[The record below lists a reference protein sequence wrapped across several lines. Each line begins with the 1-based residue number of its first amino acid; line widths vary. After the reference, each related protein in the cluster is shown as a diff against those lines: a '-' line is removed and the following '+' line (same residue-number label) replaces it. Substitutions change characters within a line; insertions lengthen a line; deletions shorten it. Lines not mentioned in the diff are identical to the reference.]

1 MCIFAAMNKSLTAL
15 SRVSMAIAMLFI
27 TIALHAQRFVNT
39 TLDGAQAVYAI
50 TQDTSGVV
58 WLGTDNGLYSY
69 DGYHDYR
76 HFASHT
82 FSHVSIN
89 ALGFEG
95 SMLYLATGS
104 GMLKFDTQKG
114 TYASAPATESDG
126 DKGRKKAV
134 RELRVLDMK
143 GRKDAFGN
151 DVYAILHTQKG
162 LLVGSLS
169 GLRLNQRQ
177 ILLTPGA
184 QPLVNAL
191 AYDAKRHC
199 YWIGTEGALYCADQA
214 LQNFSK
220 IAALNGNSVK
230 CLDEDLDGNLYIG
243 TDNGLYRMAMNN
255 SLEHFVHDSRNEA
268 TIPNNIVWSC
278 YVDKWQNV
286 WIGTDH
292 GLSRLSTHTFYRF
305 TSLDKITFSGEGNC
319 LHAIL
324 QTRSGDW
331 WMGGTNGLIHYAEG
345 VRVQGAASEYQNVV
359 WYKQNNPSA
368 PLAHNRVRKIY
379 EDKEGDV
386 WICTDHGINLYQK
399 STGKLLNFI
408 VYDKTG
414 KYSTAWAYDILQDQK
429 GRMWMASYQGGVF
442 VLDKQRLLAAIS
454 LSSAATATCVAD
466 HHFSDKGKNALS
478 GLHIGQLVLD
488 GKGMVWASSYNHLD
502 RIDTR
507 TLRISHIPGNDAI
520 NYLMTSGN
528 GNVWVGY
535 NAGVKCFIVNLPMKG
550 KELESKEWK
559 IGEKVVSMC
568 DVENKIW
575 VVAGN
580 ACSVLDPENN
590 SFRFFI
596 PMEDPNNIY
605 YSKLNHEVV
614 MAGNDGF
621 ISIRADLS
629 MPKNDKA
636 QLLLAGIVV
645 NGRLTQDALLD
656 ENIEGTPGVSPVGLK
671 TLVLAHDEN
680 NFTLQL
686 SDLPFADHP
695 TAVYAYRLEGSDHEW
710 HYLDKGN
717 LDITYNGLSYG
728 DYHLSVHV
736 VDGEGNIGDEVYQL
750 EISVLPPWYLTI
762 WCKLFYLTLL
772 IVGIAWVV
780 NAHFVRKQLKEAK
793 KQKEEILEQV
803 QARMQFYA
811 SLADDLKNA
820 AAHQSFEEVNHLVV
834 SNLDVNASA
843 GDSESAM
850 IVNFNGQQT
859 TPEVE
864 MDELD
869 RKLLD
874 EIKETIEEN
883 MVDSD
888 FNVSVLQE
896 KMRMGNKQLYRKLKA
911 LTGQTPVEY
920 IRDMR
925 MRKAAKLLKA
935 GKFSVSEV
943 MYTVGFSNSSY
954 FSKCFSKAFGMTPTE
969 FMRSSKV

>member
-1 MCIFAAMNKSLTAL
+1 
-15 SRVSMAIAMLFI
+15 MLFI
-27 TIALHAQRFVNT
+27 SIALHAQRFVNT

-82 FSHVSIN
+82 FSHISIN

-95 SMLYLATGS
+95 SMLYLATGN
-104 GMLKFDTQKG
+104 GMLKFDTQKEI
-114 TYASAPATESDG
+114 YASAPAMELDG
-126 DKGRKKAV
+126 GKGSKKAA

-220 IAALNGNSVK
+220 IAALDGNSVK
-230 CLDEDLDGNLYIG
+230 CLDEDQNGNLYIG

-292 GLSRLSTHTFYRF
+292 GLSRLSTHTYYRF

-345 VRVQGAASEYQNVV
+345 VRMQGTTSEYQNVV

-466 HHFSDKGKNALS
+466 YHFSDKGKNALS

-488 GKGMVWASSYNHLD
+488 GKGFVWASSYNHLD

-507 TLRISHIPGNDAI
+507 TLRISHIPGTDAI
-520 NYLMTSGN
+520 NYLMKSDN

-535 NAGVKCFIVNLPMKG
+535 NSSVKCYMVNLPMKG
-550 KELESKEWK
+550 KEVESKEWN
-559 IGEKVVSMC
+559 IGAKVVSMC
-568 DVENKIW
+568 DVEDKIW

-580 ACSVLDPENN
+580 ICSVLDQGNN
-590 SFRFFI
+590 SFRFII
-596 PMEDPNNIY
+596 PMENPNNIY

-614 MAGNDGF
+614 MGGNDGF

-629 MPKNDKA
+629 MPKDDKA

-645 NGRLTQDALLD
+645 NGRQTQDALLD

-671 TLVLAHDEN
+671 TLVLKYDEN

-728 DYHLSVHV
+728 DYHLTVHV

-750 EISVLPPWYLTI
+750 EISVLPPWYLSI

-864 MDELD
+864 IDDLD

-896 KMRMGNKQLYRKLKA
+896 KMGMGNKQLYRKLKA

-969 FMRSSKV
+969 FMRS

>member
-1 MCIFAAMNKSLTAL
+1 
-15 SRVSMAIAMLFI
+15 MLFI

-82 FSHVSIN
+82 FSHIRIN

-95 SMLYLATGS
+95 SMLYLATGN

-114 TYASAPATESDG
+114 IYASTPAMESDEG
-126 DKGRKKAV
+126 KGRKKMA

-220 IAALNGNSVK
+220 IAALDGNSVK
-230 CLDEDLDGNLYIG
+230 CLDEDQDGNLYIG

-292 GLSRLSTHTFYRF
+292 GLSRLSTHTYYRF

-466 HHFSDKGKNALS
+466 YHFSDKGKNALS

-488 GKGMVWASSYNHLD
+488 GKGFVWASSYNHLD
-502 RIDTR
+502 RIDIR

-520 NYLMTSGN
+520 NYLMKSDN

-535 NAGVKCFIVNLPMKG
+535 NASVKCFIVNLPMKG

-559 IGEKVVSMC
+559 IGGKVVSMC
-568 DVENKIW
+568 DVADKIW

-596 PMEDPNNIY
+596 PMESPNNIY

-614 MAGNDGF
+614 MGGNDGF

-629 MPKNDKA
+629 MPKDDKA

-645 NGRLTQDALLD
+645 NGRQTQDALLD

-671 TLVLAHDEN
+671 TLVLEHDEN

-710 HYLDKGN
+710 HYLDKGD

-728 DYHLSVHV
+728 DYHLTVHV

-772 IVGIAWVV
+772 IVCIVWVI

-811 SLADDLKNA
+811 NLADELKNA
-820 AAHQSFEEVNHLVV
+820 AAHRSFEEVNHLVV
-834 SNLDVNASA
+834 SNLDVNAS
-843 GDSESAM
+843 DSESESAM

-864 MDELD
+864 IDELD
-869 RKLLD
+869 KKLLD

-896 KMRMGNKQLYRKLKA
+896 KMGMGNKQLYRKLKA
-911 LTGQTPVEY
+911 ITGQTPVEY

-925 MRKAAKLLKA
+925 MQKAAKLLKA

-969 FMRSSKV
+969 FMRS

>member
-1 MCIFAAMNKSLTAL
+1 
-15 SRVSMAIAMLFI
+15 MLFI
-27 TIALHAQRFVNT
+27 SIALHAQRFVNT

-82 FSHVSIN
+82 FSHIRIN

-95 SMLYLATGS
+95 SMLYLATGN
-104 GMLKFDTQKG
+104 GMLKFDTQQG
-114 TYASAPATESDG
+114 IYASAPAMESDEG
-126 DKGRKKAV
+126 KGRKKAV
-134 RELRVLDMK
+134 KELRVLDMK

-162 LLVGSLS
+162 LLVGSLA

-220 IAALNGNSVK
+220 IAALDGNSVK
-230 CLDEDLDGNLYIG
+230 CLDEDQDGNLYIG

-292 GLSRLSTHTFYRF
+292 GLSRLSTHTYYRF

-414 KYSTAWAYDILQDQK
+414 KYSTAWAYDILQDQM

-466 HHFSDKGKNALS
+466 YHFSDKGKNALS

-507 TLRISHIPGNDAI
+507 TLRISHIPGTDAI
-520 NYLMTSGN
+520 NYLMKSGN

-535 NAGVKCFIVNLPMKG
+535 NASVKCFMVNLPMKG

-568 DVENKIW
+568 DVEDKIW

-590 SFRFFI
+590 SFRFII
-596 PMEDPNNIY
+596 PMENPNNIY

-614 MAGNDGF
+614 MGGNDGF

-629 MPKNDKA
+629 MPKDDKA

-645 NGRLTQDALLD
+645 NGRQTQDALLD

-671 TLVLAHDEN
+671 TLVLKHDEN

-728 DYHLSVHV
+728 DYHLTVHV

-772 IVGIAWVV
+772 IVGIAWVI

-811 SLADDLKNA
+811 NLADNLRNA
-820 AAHQSFEEVNHLVV
+820 AAHHSFEEVNHLVV
-834 SNLDVNASA
+834 SNLDVNAS
-843 GDSESAM
+843 GSESESAM

-864 MDELD
+864 IDELD
-869 RKLLD
+869 KKLLD

-888 FNVSVLQE
+888 FNVSILQE
-896 KMRMGNKQLYRKLKA
+896 KMGMGNKQLYRKLKA

-925 MRKAAKLLKA
+925 MQKAAKLLKA

-969 FMRSSKV
+969 FMRS

>member
-1 MCIFAAMNKSLTAL
+1 
-15 SRVSMAIAMLFI
+15 MLFI
-27 TIALHAQRFVNT
+27 SIALHAQRFVNT
-39 TLDGAQAVYAI
+39 TLGGAQAVYAI

-82 FSHVSIN
+82 FSHIRIN

-95 SMLYLATGS
+95 SMLYLATGN

-114 TYASAPATESDG
+114 IYASTPAMESDEG
-126 DKGRKKAV
+126 KGSKKAA

-162 LLVGSLS
+162 LLVGSLA

-191 AYDAKRHC
+191 AYDAKRRC
-199 YWIGTEGALYCADQA
+199 YWIGTEGALFCADQA

-220 IAALNGNSVK
+220 IAALDGNSVK
-230 CLDEDLDGNLYIG
+230 CLDEDQDGNLYIG

-292 GLSRLSTHTFYRF
+292 GLSRLSTHTYYRF

-345 VRVQGAASEYQNVV
+345 VRVQGTASEYQNVV

-414 KYSTAWAYDILQDQK
+414 KYSTAWAYDILQDQM

-442 VLDKQRLLAAIS
+442 VLDKQRLLSAIS

-520 NYLMTSGN
+520 NYLMKSDN

-535 NAGVKCFIVNLPMKG
+535 NASVKCFMVNLPMKG

-559 IGEKVVSMC
+559 IGAKVVSMC
-568 DVENKIW
+568 DVENKVW

-596 PMEDPNNIY
+596 PMESPNNIY

-614 MAGNDGF
+614 MGGNDGF

-629 MPKNDKA
+629 MPKDDKA

-645 NGRLTQDALLD
+645 NGRQTQDALLD

-671 TLVLAHDEN
+671 TLVLKHDEN

-728 DYHLSVHV
+728 DYHLTVRM

-772 IVGIAWVV
+772 IVCIAWVI

-803 QARMQFYA
+803 QARMKFYA
-811 SLADDLKNA
+811 NLADELKNA
-820 AAHQSFEEVNHLVV
+820 AAHRSFDEVNHLVV
-834 SNLDVNASA
+834 SNLDVNAS
-843 GDSESAM
+843 DSESESAM

-864 MDELD
+864 IDELD
-869 RKLLD
+869 KKLLD

-896 KMRMGNKQLYRKLKA
+896 KMGMGNKQLYRKLKA
-911 LTGQTPVEY
+911 ITGQTPVEY

-925 MRKAAKLLKA
+925 MQKAAKLLKA

-969 FMRSSKV
+969 FMRS

>member
-1 MCIFAAMNKSLTAL
+1 
-15 SRVSMAIAMLFI
+15 MLFI

-95 SMLYLATGS
+95 SMLYLATGN

-114 TYASAPATESDG
+114 IYASAPAMDSDG
-126 DKGRKKAV
+126 GKGSKKVA

-220 IAALNGNSVK
+220 IAALDGNSVK
-230 CLDEDLDGNLYIG
+230 CLDEDQDGNLYIG

-345 VRVQGAASEYQNVV
+345 VRVQGTTSEYQNVV

-408 VYDKTG
+408 VYDKSG
-414 KYSTAWAYDILQDQK
+414 KYSTAWAYDILQDQM

-466 HHFSDKGKNALS
+466 YHFSDKGKNALS

-488 GKGMVWASSYNHLD
+488 GKGFVWASSYNHLD

-507 TLRISHIPGNDAI
+507 TLRISHIPGTDAI
-520 NYLMTSGN
+520 NYLMKSDN

-535 NAGVKCFIVNLPMKG
+535 NSSVKCYMVNLPMKG
-550 KELESKEWK
+550 KEVESKEWK
-559 IGEKVVSMC
+559 IGAKVVSMC
-568 DVENKIW
+568 DVADKIW

-596 PMEDPNNIY
+596 PMESPNNIY

-614 MAGNDGF
+614 MGGNDGF
-621 ISIRADLS
+621 ISIRADLT
-629 MPKNDKA
+629 MPKDDKA

-645 NGRLTQDALLD
+645 NGRQTQDALLD

-671 TLVLAHDEN
+671 TLVLKHDEN

-728 DYHLSVHV
+728 DYHLTVHV

-772 IVGIAWVV
+772 IVGIAWVI
-780 NAHFVRKQLKEAK
+780 NAHFVRKQLNEAK

-811 SLADDLKNA
+811 NLADDLRNA
-820 AAHQSFEEVNHLVV
+820 AAHHSFEEVNHLVV
-834 SNLDVNASA
+834 SNLDVNAS
-843 GDSESAM
+843 GSESESAM

-864 MDELD
+864 IDELD
-869 RKLLD
+869 KKLLD

-888 FNVSVLQE
+888 FNVSILQE
-896 KMRMGNKQLYRKLKA
+896 KMGMGNKQLYRKLKA
-911 LTGQTPVEY
+911 LTGQSPVEY

-925 MRKAAKLLKA
+925 MQKAAKLLKA

-969 FMRSSKV
+969 FMRS

>member
-1 MCIFAAMNKSLTAL
+1 
-15 SRVSMAIAMLFI
+15 MLLI

-39 TLDGAQAVYAI
+39 TLGGAQAVYAI

-82 FSHVSIN
+82 FSHIRIN

-95 SMLYLATGS
+95 SMLYLATGN

-114 TYASAPATESDG
+114 IYASAPAMESDG
-126 DKGRKKAV
+126 GKGSKKVA

-162 LLVGSLS
+162 LLVGSLA

-220 IAALNGNSVK
+220 IAALDGNSVK
-230 CLDEDLDGNLYIG
+230 CLDEDQDGNLYIG

-292 GLSRLSTHTFYRF
+292 GLSRLSTHTYYRY

-414 KYSTAWAYDILQDQK
+414 KYSTAWAYDIIQDQM

-442 VLDKQRLLAAIS
+442 VLDKQRLLSAIS

-488 GKGMVWASSYNHLD
+488 GKGFVWASSYNRLD
-502 RIDTR
+502 RLDTR

-520 NYLMTSGN
+520 NYLMKSDN

-535 NAGVKCFIVNLPMKG
+535 NTSVKCFMVNLPMKG

-559 IGEKVVSMC
+559 IGAKVVSMC

-580 ACSVLDPENN
+580 VCSVLDPENN

-596 PMEDPNNIY
+596 PMESPNNIY

-614 MAGNDGF
+614 MGGNDGF

-629 MPKNDKA
+629 MPKDDKA

-645 NGRLTQDALLD
+645 NGRQTQDALLD

-671 TLVLAHDEN
+671 TLVLKHDEN

-710 HYLDKGN
+710 HYLDKGD

-728 DYHLSVHV
+728 DYHLTVHV

-772 IVGIAWVV
+772 IVGIAWVI
-780 NAHFVRKQLKEAK
+780 NAHFVRKQLKETK

-803 QARMQFYA
+803 QARMKFYA
-811 SLADDLKNA
+811 NLADELKNA
-820 AAHQSFEEVNHLVV
+820 AAHRSFDEVNHLVV
-834 SNLDVNASA
+834 SNLDVNAS
-843 GDSESAM
+843 GSESESAM

-864 MDELD
+864 IDELD
-869 RKLLD
+869 KKLLD

-896 KMRMGNKQLYRKLKA
+896 KMGMGNKQLYRKLKA

-925 MRKAAKLLKA
+925 MQKAAKLLKA

-969 FMRSSKV
+969 FMRS

>member
-1 MCIFAAMNKSLTAL
+1 
-15 SRVSMAIAMLFI
+15 MLFI
-27 TIALHAQRFVNT
+27 SIALHAQRFVNT
-39 TLDGAQAVYAI
+39 TLGGAQAVYAI

-95 SMLYLATGS
+95 SMLYLATGN

-114 TYASAPATESDG
+114 IYASAPAMESDG
-126 DKGRKKAV
+126 GKGSKKVA

-162 LLVGSLS
+162 LLVGSLA

-220 IAALNGNSVK
+220 IAALDGNSVK
-230 CLDEDLDGNLYIG
+230 CLDEDQDGNLYIG

-292 GLSRLSTHTFYRF
+292 GLSRLSTHTYYRF

-345 VRVQGAASEYQNVV
+345 VRVQGTASEYQNVV

-414 KYSTAWAYDILQDQK
+414 KYSTAWAYDILQDQM

-442 VLDKQRLLAAIS
+442 VLDKQRLLSAIS

-507 TLRISHIPGNDAI
+507 TLRISHIPGTDAI
-520 NYLMTSGN
+520 NYLMTSDN

-535 NAGVKCFIVNLPMKG
+535 NSSVKCYMVNLPMKG

-559 IGEKVVSMC
+559 IGAKVVSMC

-580 ACSVLDPENN
+580 VCSVLDQGNN

-596 PMEDPNNIY
+596 PMENPNNIY

-614 MAGNDGF
+614 MGGNDGF

-629 MPKNDKA
+629 MPKDDKA

-645 NGRLTQDALLD
+645 NGRQTQDALLD

-671 TLVLAHDEN
+671 TLVLKHDEN

-728 DYHLSVHV
+728 DYHLTVHM

-772 IVGIAWVV
+772 IVGIAWVI

-793 KQKEEILEQV
+793 KQKEEILEQL

-811 SLADDLKNA
+811 NLADNLKNA
-820 AAHQSFEEVNHLVV
+820 AAHHSFEEVNHLVV
-834 SNLDVNASA
+834 SNLDVNAS
-843 GDSESAM
+843 GSESESAM

-864 MDELD
+864 IDELD
-869 RKLLD
+869 KKLLD

-888 FNVSVLQE
+888 FNVSILQE
-896 KMRMGNKQLYRKLKA
+896 KMGMGNKQLYRKLKA
-911 LTGQTPVEY
+911 LTGQSPVEY

-925 MRKAAKLLKA
+925 MQKAAKLLKA

-969 FMRSSKV
+969 FMRS

>member
-1 MCIFAAMNKSLTAL
+1 
-15 SRVSMAIAMLFI
+15 MLFI

-82 FSHVSIN
+82 FSHIRIN

-162 LLVGSLS
+162 LLVGSLA

-220 IAALNGNSVK
+220 IAALDGNSVK
-230 CLDEDLDGNLYIG
+230 CLDEDQDGNLYIG

-255 SLEHFVHDSRNEA
+255 SLEHFAHDSRNEA

-414 KYSTAWAYDILQDQK
+414 KFSTAWAYDILQDQQ

-466 HHFSDKGKNALS
+466 YHFSDKGKNALS

-507 TLRISHIPGNDAI
+507 TLRISHIPGTDAI
-520 NYLMTSGN
+520 NYLMKSDN

-535 NAGVKCFIVNLPMKG
+535 NASVKCYMVNLPMKG
-550 KELESKEWK
+550 KEVESKEWK
-559 IGEKVVSMC
+559 IGVKVVSMC
-568 DVENKIW
+568 DVADKIW

-596 PMEDPNNIY
+596 PMESPNNIY

-614 MAGNDGF
+614 MGGNDGF
-621 ISIRADLS
+621 ISIRADLT
-629 MPKNDKA
+629 MPKDDKT

-645 NGRLTQDALLD
+645 NGRQTQDALLD

-671 TLVLAHDEN
+671 TLVLKHDEN

-728 DYHLSVHV
+728 DYHLTVHV

-750 EISVLPPWYLTI
+750 EISVLPPWYLSI
-762 WCKLFYLTLL
+762 WSKLFYLILL
-772 IVGIAWVV
+772 IVGIAWVI

-864 MDELD
+864 IDDLD

-896 KMRMGNKQLYRKLKA
+896 KMGMGNKQLYRKLKA

-969 FMRSSKV
+969 FMRS